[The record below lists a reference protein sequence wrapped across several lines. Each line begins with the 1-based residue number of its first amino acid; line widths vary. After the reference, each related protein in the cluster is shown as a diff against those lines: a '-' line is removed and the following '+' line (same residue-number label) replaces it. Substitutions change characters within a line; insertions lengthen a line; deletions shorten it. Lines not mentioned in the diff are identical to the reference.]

1 MKTFH
6 CTHCQVQVF
15 FDNVA
20 CLNCGFVLAYLPDH
34 GSLAALT
41 ESRQGVY
48 SASGPD
54 TPGQYRLCAN
64 YLRHS
69 ICNWAVPLADPNPLC
84 TSCRLT
90 EVIPQLSPAGKTAW
104 QRLEAAKRRL
114 VYGLSSLQLGLQR
127 KSESVPQ
134 GVKFL
139 FLQDA
144 TGPNGDTQR
153 VLTGHD
159 NGIITL
165 NIDEA
170 DDLKRERQRVTQH
183 EPYRTLLGHFRH
195 EIGHYYWDRLIRDGV
210 LLDKFR
216 RLFGD
221 ERADY
226 AQALHHHYR
235 AGAPENWQ
243 DTHISSYATSH
254 PWEDWAESWAH
265 FLHMSDALET
275 ASALGLSLNPSRS
288 GEPTGPSLPA
298 DQAVLDAG
306 FDKMIDRWLTL
317 TYVMNSLSRGLGL
330 ADSYPFVLSP
340 TVMDKLRF
348 VFEAIVQE
356 RKSDRCAQPDR
367 AAHVTARAP
376 SGTTGS

>member
-6 CTHCQVQVF
+6 CTHCQAQVF

-20 CLNCGFVLAYLPDH
+20 CLNCGSLLAYLPDH
-34 GSLAALT
+34 GAMAALR
-41 ESRQGVY
+41 ESREGVY
-48 SASGPD
+48 SPSGPD
-54 TPGQYRLCAN
+54 ILGQYRLCAN
-64 YLRHS
+64 YPRHS
-69 ICNWAVPLADPNPLC
+69 VCNWAVPIKDPNPLC
-84 TSCRLT
+84 ASCRLT
-90 EVIPQLSPAGKTAW
+90 EVIPQLSPLGKIAW

-127 KSESVPQ
+127 KSESAPQ
-134 GVKFL
+134 GVRFQ

-144 TGPNGDTQR
+144 TGPNGDAQR

-159 NGIITL
+159 NGLITL

-195 EIGHYYWDRLIRDGV
+195 EIGHYFWDRLIRDSAR
-210 LLDKFR
+210 LEEFR

-226 AQALHHHYR
+226 AEALRHHYR
-235 AGAPENWQ
+235 AGARENWQ
-243 DTHISSYATSH
+243 DTHISAYAASH
-254 PWEDWAESWAH
+254 PWEDWAETSAH

-275 ASALGLSLNPSRS
+275 ASALGLSLNPARS

-348 VFEAIVQE
+348 VFEVINQE
-356 RKSDRCAQPDR
+356 RRSESMAAASGPGGSDSP
-367 AAHVTARAP
+367 ARTN
-376 SGTTGS
+376 S